1 MAIYKNT
8 PPVVTNGLILYLD
21 ASNRQSYPGTGST
34 WYDLSGNG
42 FNANIGSNVSFVNT
56 RGGGL
61 SFLNNATT
69 TNSSI
74 TGSTSFSYTNW
85 TWEIIIQT
93 TNTAPGTDPTGFFGI
108 RDSSITSN
116 GFRNGGNY
124 SQFSAGGVWVSTTL
138 SNTTPTSVSVRTI
151 TKNGTNL
158 IQYNNGSFYNSGTIG
173 AGTGTITTYAI
184 NDISNLSAVNS
195 IDGIVYGL
203 RIYNRTLS
211 SQEITQNYN
220 ATKTRFGLT

>member
-1 MAIYKNT
+1 MSTQYSPK
-8 PPVVTNGLILYLD
+8 VVTDGLVLALD
-21 ASNRQSYPGTGST
+21 AGNPKSYVSGSST
-34 WYDLSGNG
+34 WRDLSGNG

-56 RGGGL
+56 GGGGL
-61 SFLNNATT
+61 SFLNSATT
-69 TNSSI
+69 ANSSI

-93 TNTAPGTDPTGFFGI
+93 TNTPPATDPTGFFGMY
-108 RDSSITSN
+108 DSSVTSN

-138 SNTTPTSVSVRTI
+138 SNVIPTSVSVRTI
-151 TKNGTNL
+151 TKSGTNL

-184 NDISNLSAVNS
+184 NSISLLSAVNS

-211 SQEITQNYN
+211 SQEVLQNYN
-220 ATKTRFGLT
+220 ATKTRFGL